1 MAFMKRKF
9 KLSSA
14 QIIML
19 GFAGLILVGALL
31 LMLPISSND
40 GTVTP
45 FLDCL
50 FTATS
55 ASCVTGLVVHD
66 TATHWS
72 VFGQSVLLVLIQIG
86 GMGVITVAAA
96 ITMISGKK
104 ISLMQRSTMQD
115 AVSAHQVGGI
125 VRFTGFILKGILLI
139 ELLGALALMPAFI
152 RDFGAKGIWM
162 SFFHSISAFCN
173 AGFDLLGTAD
183 AKFVSL
189 TGYMTDPLV
198 NITIVLLI
206 LVGGLGFL
214 TWRDIRENG
223 IHWRRY
229 RMQSK
234 VILTLTAVLVLLPMA
249 YFFFFEFGDMPLG
262 DRILASLFQAVTP
275 RTAGF
280 NTVDLT
286 EMSETGQILMALL
299 MLLGGAP
306 GSTAGGMKITTMA
319 VLVACVVAVFRRREH
334 GQFFGR
340 RIADET
346 VKNAVTVFFM
356 YVALFFVGGLL
367 ISRLEGLPL
376 VTCLFESASA
386 VGTVGL
392 TLGVTPGLSVASHII
407 LICLMF
413 FGRIGGLTLI
423 FATLPAQRNTQ
434 SKLPLDKI
442 SVG

>member
-1 MAFMKRKF
+1 MGPIKRKLKF
-9 KLSSA
+9 SSA

-55 ASCVTGLVVHD
+55 AGCVTGLIVHD
-66 TATHWS
+66 TASHWS
-72 VFGQSVLLVLIQIG
+72 VFGQSVLLILIQIG
-86 GMGVITVAAA
+86 GMGVVTVAVA
-96 ITMISGKK
+96 ITKISGKK

-125 VRFTGFILKGILLI
+125 VRFTGFILKGILII
-139 ELLGALALMPAFI
+139 ELVGALMLMPAFV
-152 RDFGAKGIWM
+152 RDFGFKGIWLA
-162 SFFHSISAFCN
+162 FFHSISAFCN
-173 AGFDLLGTAD
+173 AGFDLLGKPE

-198 NITIVLLI
+198 NIPIILLI

-214 TWRDIRENG
+214 TWRDVRENG
-223 IHWRRY
+223 IHLRRY

-234 VILTLTAVLVLLPMA
+234 IILVLTGVLVLLPTL
-249 YFFFFEFGDMPLG
+249 YFFFFEFAKMPLG
-262 DRILASLFQAVTP
+262 DRIMASVFQAVTP

-286 EMSETGQILMALL
+286 SLSEAGQILMALL
-299 MLLGGAP
+299 MQMGGAP

-319 VLVACVVAVFRRREH
+319 VLVACAVAVFRRREN

-346 VKNAVTVFFM
+346 VKNAVTVFLM

-367 ISRLEGLPL
+367 ISRLENLPL

-392 TLGVTPGLSVASHII
+392 TLGITPTLGIASRVI

-423 FATLPAQRNTQ
+423 FATLPAQRNVQ
-434 SKLPLDKI
+434 ARLPLDKI